1 MKQKL
6 IEIRRKTDNSRI
18 TIRYVNSPHTAIK
31 EAEGIRKDKD
41 DLKNIINQLDLIDIY
56 REL

>member
-1 MKQKL
+1 MEQKL

-18 TIRYVNSPHTAIK
+18 TIRYVNSPHTATK
-31 EAEGIRKDKD
+31 EAERIRKDKD
-41 DLKNIINQLDLIDIY
+41 DLNNIINQLDLIDIY